1 MIISCENCSKTFNV
15 KDELIPNN
23 GRMLKCSKCGHKW
36 FFKKKFENNNNFQ
49 IEGVSIDKIK
59 VNKDLDFKNTQSID
73 TIEKK
78 SHTKKVQSSK
88 KNYNYLKI
96 FIVIIISIIAFIV
109 ILDTFK
115 NQLTLIFPNL
125 SEILN
130 NLYESLTDLKLFIKD
145 LIK

>member
-36 FFKKKFENNNNFQ
+36 FFKKKSEDNKNFQ
-49 IEGVSIDKIK
+49 TEVLSIKKIK
-59 VNKDLDFKNTQSID
+59 VNEDLDFKNTQSNYN
-73 TIEKK
+73 IEKK
-78 SHTKKVQSSK
+78 DHKKVQLSK
-88 KNYNYLKI
+88 NDYNYFKI